1 MLAEYIQSLKGL
13 NKLTQQE
20 ESLLWHKFKIE
31 GQIEARQELI
41 EHYQLLVFKEALKYQ
56 LQETLIL
63 DLIQEGVVGLMEA
76 AERYNHTSGVAFSLY
91 ALHRVRGRMI
101 DFLRIAQKELLFDQQ
116 DEQIQNSLFN
126 KMVPDV
132 AFECADRRELNKAIE
147 QAFERLPKRE
157 KDVIQNVYYQEK
169 SALET
174 ANIMDVS
181 ATYVYQLEK
190 KGIRRLRGILS
201 KLMHERKWLEN
212 K

>member
-91 ALHRVRGRMI
+91 ALH
-101 DFLRIAQKELLFDQQ
+101 L
-116 DEQIQNSLFN
+116 SL
-126 KMVPDV
+126 
-132 AFECADRRELNKAIE
+132 IH
-147 QAFERLPKRE
+147 
-157 KDVIQNVYYQEK
+157 I
-169 SALET
+169 
-174 ANIMDVS
+174 
-181 ATYVYQLEK
+181 
-190 KGIRRLRGILS
+190 
-201 KLMHERKWLEN
+201 
-212 K
+212 

>member
-1 MLAEYIQSLKGL
+1 
-13 NKLTQQE
+13 
-20 ESLLWHKFKIE
+20 
-31 GQIEARQELI
+31 
-41 EHYQLLVFKEALKYQ
+41 
-56 LQETLIL
+56 
-63 DLIQEGVVGLMEA
+63 
-76 AERYNHTSGVAFSLY
+76 
-91 ALHRVRGRMI
+91 
-101 DFLRIAQKELLFDQQ
+101 
-116 DEQIQNSLFN
+116 
-126 KMVPDV
+126 MVPDV

>member
-116 DEQIQNSLFN
+116 DEQIQNPLFN

-132 AFECADRRELNKAIE
+132 AVECADRRELNKAFE

>member
-1 MLAEYIQSLKGL
+1 M
-13 NKLTQQE
+13 
-20 ESLLWHKFKIE
+20 
-31 GQIEARQELI
+31 
-41 EHYQLLVFKEALKYQ
+41 FKEALKYQ

-116 DEQIQNSLFN
+116 DEQIQNPLFN

>member
-41 EHYQLLVFKEALKYQ
+41 EHY
-56 LQETLIL
+56 

-116 DEQIQNSLFN
+116 DEQIQNPLFN

-181 ATYVYQLEK
+181 AAYVYQLEK

-201 KLMHERKWLEN
+201 NLMHERKWLEN